1 MKSQILG
8 LRVASV
14 VFGLICL
21 AQLLRIIARISIE
34 AGGCYVPRWISAI
47 VVLVAGALC
56 VWLWSLAAK
65 AGKPPAQGGGQPP
78 A

>member
-56 VWLWSLAAK
+56 VWLWMLASK
-65 AGKPPAQGGGQPP
+65 ADKPAQGGGQPP